1 MKAAISR
8 KRFVVDSSFVL
19 NFLLQD
25 ERKDFTSSL
34 FRQVGDGKV
43 ELISV
48 NLLPYEVLNGL
59 KSAVLRKRVLLE
71 VATQLARE
79 FLEIPIETVE
89 TDWNKC
95 LQLAFDKNLTVYDAA
110 YLVLAKKYQVKILS
124 LDPHLQPFAA
134 KIN

>member
-1 MKAAISR
+1 MKDAISR

-25 ERKDFTSSL
+25 ERTAFTDSL
-34 FRQVGDGKV
+34 FRQVEDGKV

-59 KSAVLRKRVLLE
+59 KSAVLRKRVRLE

-79 FLEIPIETVE
+79 FLEIPIETAEV
-89 TDWNKC
+89 DWNKC
-95 LQLAFDKNLTVYDAA
+95 FQLAFDNGLTIYDAA
-110 YLVLAKKYQVKILS
+110 YLVLAKRYQVKILS
-124 LDPHLQPFAA
+124 FDPHLQPFAT